1 MKLFG
6 KSRNKAPPI
15 EERSPSEE
23 PSPSLAKEEPKQ
35 QSGKSFASR
44 LGMGKQRRSGAR
56 EEEEAG
62 LEMKESSGSER
73 GETQPEVKQS
83 ASESSAG
90 NASADGD
97 NSASK
102 ARRLKNMASSL
113 VPKFEPLPWSTF
125 LLLALWCAIP

>member
-6 KSRNKAPPI
+6 RSRKTPPVS
-15 EERSPSEE
+15 EEEEE
-23 PSPSLAKEEPKQ
+23 PSPSLEKEEPKQ
-35 QSGKSFASR
+35 AGKSFASR
-44 LGMGKQRRSGAR
+44 LGMGKQRSGGVR

-62 LEMKESSGSER
+62 LEMKESGGGEKD
-73 GETQPEVKQS
+73 ETQPEVKQS

-102 ARRLKNMASSL
+102 ARRLRNMASSL

>member
-6 KSRNKAPPI
+6 RSNKEESPP
-15 EERSPSEE
+15 EE
-23 PSPSLAKEEPKQ
+23 PSPSLEKEEPKQ
-35 QSGKSFASR
+35 AGKSFASR
-44 LGMGKQRRSGAR
+44 LGMGKQRSGVQ
-56 EEEEAG
+56 EEEDGAG
-62 LEMKESSGSER
+62 VEMKEGSGSER
-73 GETQPEVKQS
+73 GKPQLEVKQS